1 MSNEYPDYT
10 LVRLIMESLML
21 ITDHSLLIT
30 DYSGSF
36 VF

>member
-10 LVRLIMESLML
+10 LVRLIMESL